1 MKSMIPTILGFVLAA
16 SNAFAADTDLY
27 RSIMP
32 DGSTRYGESPAPG
45 AKSVRRVQ
53 PPPASTGTITVT
65 PEEKQRRF
73 DSPQPGSASV
83 LTQSVR
89 PAAPPAQAGILQAPQ
104 GLPQRTY

>member
-1 MKSMIPTILGFVLAA
+1 MKSKIPAILGFVLAA
-16 SNAFAADTDLY
+16 SNAFAADTELY
-27 RSIMP
+27 RSVMP

-45 AKSVRRVQ
+45 AKSVRKVQ

-73 DSPQPGSASV
+73 ESPQPAPAAVFS
-83 LTQSVR
+83 QPVR
-89 PAAPPAQAGILQAPQ
+89 PATPPAQAGTLQSPQ